1 MNKIAYYL
9 GLVLLVFSCQRP
21 TEKDSSVYEIQ
32 YTLVQNGISETDY
45 PVGLTVM
52 SPQEAV
58 LVARVKNT
66 YPHIQTKLYKTAD
79 GGKNW
84 EKVFSTMDWNADKIE
99 ERDGVLYVSN
109 TTNLTAKAHTSE
121 ILSSKD
127 TGRTW
132 RKVIGFDS
140 KLLTIK
146 AIEASGIAV
155 YLSSDNEKTSKGQTV
170 YRLLVNNQD
179 NEGWKD
185 AGIDKSAGP
194 NSICLSEKSAMCS
207 AGYPYRIFRI
217 SYKDLTKDTLVLKNL
232 ICPYQIIAGEDIIG
246 IWNGKRADY
255 FRVSGDSAVFISRI
269 RFRGS
274 LTDHIPDRIH
284 QCGDIVYT
292 SVLVPGAQPDA
303 RMFISTDRAKS
314 WTQIK
319 TECPLDKEYDRV
331 WTPEGSSWFM
341 AAYKDKMF
349 SYCLGEKDGKRM
361 DFIKTIQPKP

>member
-45 PVGLTVM
+45 PVGLTLM

-109 TTNLTAKAHTSE
+109 TKDLTAKAQTSE

-132 RKVIGFDS
+132 QKVIGFDS
-140 KLLTIK
+140 KLLAVK

-217 SYKDLTKDTLVLKNL
+217 GYKDLTKDTLVLKNL

-255 FRVSGDSAVFISRI
+255 FRVSGDSAAFMSRI